1 MANQTITKCL
11 IGEARMNFCRVFEPE
26 SFNGGDPKY
35 SVILSF
41 DKDDEALVAKIEAAI
56 NECVEKAKT
65 SKYGGKLPKGFKVIE
80 LKDGDEDYEGEGF
93 PGQYT
98 IKASSAYKPEVVK
111 KGKVMGKTQFVPI
124 TDEDEFYSGCYGYAS
139 VSFFAYDNGVSK
151 GVTCGLNSLLKSR
164 DGERFGNGG
173 GSAAADFAGVIDD
186 IEDAD
191 DDDIEDADDDDLI

>member
-26 SFNGGDPKY
+26 SFNGGEPKY

-41 DKDDEALVAKIEAAI
+41 DQDDKALYKKIQDAI
-56 NECVEKAKT
+56 SECVEKAKN
-65 SKYGGKLPKGFKVIE
+65 SMYAGKLPKNFKIVEI
-80 LKDGDEDYEGEGF
+80 KDGDEDYEKDGF
-93 PGQYT
+93 AGQYT

-111 KGKVMGKTQFVPI
+111 KSTVMGKTQLVPI

-151 GVTCGLNSLLKSR
+151 GVTCGLNALLKSR
-164 DGERFGNGG
+164 DGERFGG
-173 GSAAADFAGVIDD
+173 GSSAEVDFAD
-186 IEDAD
+186 ILGDIPEADEDEF
-191 DDDIEDADDDDLI
+191 I

>member
-1 MANQTITKCL
+1 MANPTITKCL

-98 IKASSAYKPEVVK
+98 IKAASAYKPEVVK

-173 GSAAADFAGVIDD
+173 NAATDFADVIDD
-186 IEDAD
+186 IEDA
-191 DDDIEDADDDDLI
+191 EDDDLI

>member
-26 SFNGGDPKY
+26 SFNGGEPKY

-41 DKDDEALVAKIEAAI
+41 DQSDQALVKKIQDAI
-56 NECVEKAKT
+56 DECVEKAKT
-65 SKYGGKLPKGFKVIE
+65 SMYGGKLPKNFKIVE
-80 LKDGDEDYEGEGF
+80 LKDGDEDYEKDGF
-93 PGQYT
+93 AGMYT
-98 IKASSAYKPEVVK
+98 LKASSAYKPEVVK
-111 KGKVMGKTQFVPI
+111 KAKVMGKTQLVPI

-173 GSAAADFAGVIDD
+173 GSAAADFADVIDD

-191 DDDIEDADDDDLI
+191 DDELL